1 MKQEEGGGGGRVK
14 PGGGKGTHL
23 PSWADVYVTVHR
35 KRMHK
40 GYFTENQ
47 IICEMNS
54 EVISKNILDRNLV
67 VMATSSLQSEL
78 FHFLLPSSITGNS
91 LKTGYLA

>member
-1 MKQEEGGGGGRVK
+1 
-14 PGGGKGTHL
+14 
-23 PSWADVYVTVHR
+23 
-35 KRMHK
+35 MHK

-78 FHFLLPSSITGNS
+78 FHFLLPSSITGNR
-91 LKTGYLA
+91 LKTGYLAK

>member
-1 MKQEEGGGGGRVK
+1 
-14 PGGGKGTHL
+14 
-23 PSWADVYVTVHR
+23 
-35 KRMHK
+35 MHK

-91 LKTGYLA
+91 FKNWLSCQVKCLAP